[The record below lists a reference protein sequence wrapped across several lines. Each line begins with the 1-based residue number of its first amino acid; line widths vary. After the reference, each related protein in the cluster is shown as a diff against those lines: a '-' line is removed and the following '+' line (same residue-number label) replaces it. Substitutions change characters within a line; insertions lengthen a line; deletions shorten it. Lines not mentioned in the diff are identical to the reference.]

1 MKKIVKT
8 LLLALTMPL
17 AAQAQGWPSS
27 YDGVMLQAYHRDSF
41 KDTRW
46 TKLQKQAADF
56 NGYFSLVWL
65 PQSGKTNSSL

>member
-27 YDGVMLQAYHRDSF
+27 YDGVMLQAFYWDSF
-41 KDTRW
+41 KD
-46 TKLQKQAADF
+46 
-56 NGYFSLVWL
+56 
-65 PQSGKTNSSL
+65 KTAKTGSRF